1 MASRLRHPAHL
12 FFAILA
18 LLAGIMLPFEV
29 VACQYA
35 GQGSAAGFDCGVRS
49 QTNGRMPCGTRSG
62 RLCKQQLAA
71 SASQAVAIQ
80 ASHLVPNLDQGHLP
94 LPPAFA
100 SAPRTH
106 IIAYILG
113 PPANGPPH
121 WHAGAHTY
129 LQTARL
135 RL

>member
-1 MASRLRHPAHL
+1 MASRSRHPARLL
-12 FFAILA
+12 FAALA
-18 LLAGIMLPFEV
+18 LLAGVMLPFEV
-29 VACQYA
+29 LACQYV
-35 GQGSAAGFDCGVRS
+35 GQGSAAGFDCGARS

-62 RLCKQQLAA
+62 RLCKNQLAA

-80 ASHLVPNLDQGHLP
+80 ASHLAPNLDHSHLP

-100 SAPRTH
+100 SVPCTRAV
-106 IIAYILG
+106 AYILG

-121 WHAGAHTY
+121 WHAGTHTY